1 MDRSVGMQQ
10 QRGGA
15 VALPGALSAA
25 QQAAQAPPWKPQDM
39 PDAEQLQIRGDTW
52 QSCSDDVAAMHA
64 ASVREVERLRGVVA
78 ALEQA
83 AADKDVARQV

>member
-52 QSCSDDVAAMHA
+52 QSCSDDVAAMHL
-64 ASVREVERLRGVVA
+64 SLIHISEPTRPY
-78 ALEQA
+78 
-83 AADKDVARQV
+83 

>member
-1 MDRSVGMQQ
+1 MDQSVGMQQ
-10 QRGGA
+10 QTGGA

-25 QQAAQAPPWKPQDM
+25 QQEVQGRPWKPQDM
-39 PDAEQLQIRGDTW
+39 HDAEQLQIRGDKW
-52 QSCSDDVAAMHA
+52 QSYNDDVAAMHA